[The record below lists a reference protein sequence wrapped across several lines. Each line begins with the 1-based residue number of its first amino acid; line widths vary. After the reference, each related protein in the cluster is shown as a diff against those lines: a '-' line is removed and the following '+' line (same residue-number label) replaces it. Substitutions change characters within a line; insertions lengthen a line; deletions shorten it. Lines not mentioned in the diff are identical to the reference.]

1 MLDAFLHINIA
12 QTLFAAIIIVVTKRP
27 LNITDKLLSAWL
39 FLVMCSFVMK
49 LINIDFQDQFEFDL
63 IGRGAIITLS
73 FPSFLYLYIKYLIS
87 GVNKFKPFDLVHFLP
102 FMFISFYVL
111 FLSYY
116 NPKFSNL
123 LYSNGDI
130 GLLLI
135 VFGVIS
141 IAIFTLYGYYTIHL
155 LNKYRKTVD
164 NLYSFHNT
172 NVSLKW
178 VWTLVLIFY
187 SYYFL
192 AIIINGLNK
201 AFEIDFRMSNIL
213 IPVYTFFIYTI
224 SFRGYVQPKLL
235 AQKEE
240 TEDNKPTESYQKSGL
255 KKSDADKYAK
265 MITKLMQEEK
275 LWLNPEVNLKEI
287 SQHSEIQQ
295 HYITQVLNE
304 QLNKNLYTFVNEFRT
319 NEVIRLFNDKKY
331 NNWSII
337 AIAFESGFN
346 SKSSFNT
353 FFKKFTGKT
362 PSEYR
367 KELSPKQTS

>member
-12 QTLFAAIIIVVTKRP
+12 QTLFAAILIVVTKRP
-27 LNITDKLLSAWL
+27 LNITDKLLSTWL
-39 FLVMCSFVMK
+39 IFVMCSFIMK
-49 LINIDFQDQFEFDL
+49 LINIDFQDQFEFDM

-73 FPSFLYLYIKYLIS
+73 FPSFLYLYVKYLIS
-87 GVNKFKPFDLVHFLP
+87 GVDKFKPFDLVHFLP
-102 FMFISFYVL
+102 FVFISFYVL
-111 FLSYY
+111 SLSYY
-116 NPKFSNL
+116 NPNFSNL
-123 LYSNGDI
+123 LYSNGHI

-141 IAIFTLYGYYTIHL
+141 IAIFTLYGYYTIRL

-172 NVSLKW
+172 NISLKW

-192 AIIINGLNK
+192 AIIINGFNK
-201 AFEIDFRMSNIL
+201 FFEIDFRMSNIL

-255 KKSDADKYAK
+255 KKSDANKYAK

-275 LWLNPEVNLKEI
+275 LFLNPEVNLNEI
-287 SQHSEIQQ
+287 SRHIGIPQH
-295 HYITQVLNE
+295 HITQVLNE
-304 QLNKNLYTFVNEFRT
+304 QLNKNLYTFVNEFRV
-319 NEVIRLFNDKKY
+319 NEVIRLFNIDKY

-337 AIAFESGFN
+337 AIAFETGFN

>member
-1 MLDAFLHINIA
+1 M
-12 QTLFAAIIIVVTKRP
+12 VTKRP

-39 FLVMCSFVMK
+39 IFVMCSFIMK
-49 LINIDFQDQFEFDL
+49 LININFQDQFEFDI

-73 FPSFLYLYIKYLIS
+73 FPSFLYLYVKYLIS
-87 GVNKFKPFDLVHFLP
+87 GVNKFKPFDLFHFLP
-102 FMFISFYVL
+102 FVFISFFIL
-111 FLSYY
+111 SLSYY
-116 NPKFSNL
+116 NPKFSIL
-123 LYSNGDI
+123 LYPDGTI

-135 VFGVIS
+135 LFGIFS
-141 IAIFTLYGYYTIHL
+141 IITFAIYGYLTIRL
-155 LNKYRKTVD
+155 LNRYRNTVD

-178 VWTLVLIFY
+178 IWTLVLIFY
-187 SYYFL
+187 SYYYL
-192 AIIINGLNK
+192 AIVISIFTKLFG
-201 AFEIDFRMSNIL
+201 IDFRMSNIL
-213 IPVYTFFIYTI
+213 IPVYTFFIYLI

-240 TEDNKPTESYQKSGL
+240 TVDIKPIESYQKSGL
-255 KKSDADKYAK
+255 KKSDAIKYAK
-265 MITKLMQEEK
+265 TITKLMQEEK

-287 SQHSEIQQ
+287 SQHSGIQQ

-304 QLNKNLYTFVNEFRT
+304 QLNKNLYTFVNEFRA
-319 NEVIRLFNDKKY
+319 NEVIRLFNDIKY

-367 KELSPKQTS
+367 KELASKSSV

>member
-27 LNITDKLLSAWL
+27 LNITDRLLSAWL
-39 FLVMCSFVMK
+39 FFVMCSFVMK

-73 FPSFLYLYIKYLIS
+73 FPSFLYLYVKYLIS
-87 GVNKFKPFDLVHFLP
+87 VDSKLKPLDLFHLLP
-102 FMFISFYVL
+102 FVFISFYVL

-141 IAIFTLYGYYTIHL
+141 VSIFTIYAYLTIRL
-155 LNKYRKTVD
+155 LKQYRKTVD

-192 AIIINGLNK
+192 AIVITFFNK
-201 AFEIDFRMSNIL
+201 LFEIDFRMSNIL
-213 IPVYTFFIYTI
+213 IPVYTFFIYVI

-255 KKSDADKYAK
+255 KKSDAEKYAK

-287 SQHSEIQQ
+287 SRHIGIPQ
-295 HYITQVLNE
+295 HYITQVLNK
-304 QLNKNLYTFVNEFRT
+304 QLNKNLYTFVNEFRA
-319 NEVIRLFNDKKY
+319 NEVIRLFNVDKY

-337 AIAFESGFN
+337 AIAFEAGFN
-346 SKSSFNT
+346 SKSSFNI

>member
-255 KKSDADKYAK
+255 KKSDANKYAK

-275 LWLNPEVNLKEI
+275 LFLNPEVNLNEI
-287 SQHSEIQQ
+287 SRHIGIPQH
-295 HYITQVLNE
+295 HITQVLNE
-304 QLNKNLYTFVNEFRT
+304 QLNKNLYTFVNEFRV
-319 NEVIRLFNDKKY
+319 NEVIRLFNIDKY

-346 SKSSFNT
+346 SKSSFNA

-367 KELSPKQTS
+367 KELASKSSV

>member
-1 MLDAFLHINIA
+1 LLDAFLHINIA

-39 FLVMCSFVMK
+39 FFVMCSFVMK
-49 LINIDFQDQFEFDL
+49 LININFQDHFEFDL

-73 FPSFLYLYIKYLIS
+73 FPSFLYLYVKYLIS
-87 GVNKFKPFDLVHFLP
+87 GVSKFKSIDLFHFLP
-102 FMFISFYVL
+102 FVFISFYVL

-116 NPKFSNL
+116 NPNFSNL
-123 LYSNGDI
+123 LYSNGNV

-135 VFGVIS
+135 MFGVVS

-164 NLYSFHNT
+164 DLYSFHNT

-265 MITKLMQEEK
+265 MLTKLMQEEK
-275 LWLNPEVNLKEI
+275 LWLNPEVNLNEI
-287 SQHSEIQQ
+287 SRHIGIPQ

-304 QLNKNLYTFVNEFRT
+304 QLNKNLYTFVNEFRA
-319 NEVIRLFNDKKY
+319 NEVIHLFKEEKY
-331 NNWSII
+331 KNWSII
-337 AIAFESGFN
+337 AIAFEAGFN

-367 KELSPKQTS
+367 KELAPGESS

>member
-12 QTLFAAIIIVVTKRP
+12 QTLFAAILIVVTKRP

-39 FLVMCSFVMK
+39 IFVMCSFIMK

-73 FPSFLYLYIKYLIS
+73 FPSFLYLYVKYLIS
-87 GVNKFKPFDLVHFLP
+87 GVDKFKPFDLVHFLP
-102 FMFISFYVL
+102 FVFISFYVL

-116 NPKFSNL
+116 NPKFSAL
-123 LYSNGDI
+123 LYSDGDI

-135 VFGVIS
+135 LFGIIS
-141 IAIFTLYGYYTIHL
+141 ISTFAIYGYITIRQ
-155 LNKYRKTVD
+155 LNQYRKIVD

-178 VWTLVLIFY
+178 LWTLVLIFY

-192 AIIINGLNK
+192 AIIINGFNK
-201 AFEIDFRMSNIL
+201 VVGIDFKMSNIL
-213 IPVYTFFIYTI
+213 IPVYTFFIYVI

-255 KKSDADKYAK
+255 KKSDANKYAK

-275 LWLNPEVNLKEI
+275 LFLNPEVNLNEI
-287 SQHSEIQQ
+287 SRHIGIPQH
-295 HYITQVLNE
+295 HITQVLNE
-304 QLNKNLYTFVNEFRT
+304 QLNKNLYTFVNEFRV
-319 NEVIRLFNDKKY
+319 NEVIRLFNIDKY

-346 SKSSFNT
+346 SKSSFNA

-367 KELSPKQTS
+367 KELASKSSV

>member
-1 MLDAFLHINIA
+1 LLDAFLHINIA
-12 QTLFAAIIIVVTKRP
+12 QTLFAAILIVVTKRP

-39 FLVMCSFVMK
+39 IFVMCSFIMK

-73 FPSFLYLYIKYLIS
+73 FPSFLYLYVKYLIS
-87 GVNKFKPFDLVHFLP
+87 GVDKFKPFDLVHFLP
-102 FMFISFYVL
+102 FVFISFYVL

-116 NPKFSNL
+116 NPKFSAL
-123 LYSNGDI
+123 LYSDGDI

-135 VFGVIS
+135 LFGIIS
-141 IAIFTLYGYYTIHL
+141 ISTFAIYGYITIRQ
-155 LNKYRKTVD
+155 LNQYRKIVD

-178 VWTLVLIFY
+178 LWTLVLIFY

-192 AIIINGLNK
+192 AIIINGFNK
-201 AFEIDFRMSNIL
+201 VVGIDFKMSNIL
-213 IPVYTFFIYTI
+213 IPVYTFFIYVI
-224 SFRGYVQPKLL
+224 SFRGYVQPRLL

-240 TEDNKPTESYQKSGL
+240 VEDDKPKESYQKSGL
-255 KKSDADKYAK
+255 KRNDAVKYAQT
-265 MITKLMQEEK
+265 ITKLMQVEK

-287 SQHSEIQQ
+287 SQHTGIQQ
-295 HYITQVLNE
+295 HYITQILNE
-304 QLNKNLYTFVNEFRT
+304 QLNKNLYTFVNEFRA
-319 NEVIRLFNDKKY
+319 NEVIRLFKEEKY
-331 NNWSII
+331 KNWSII
-337 AIAFESGFN
+337 AIAFEAGFN

-367 KELSPKQTS
+367 KELASG